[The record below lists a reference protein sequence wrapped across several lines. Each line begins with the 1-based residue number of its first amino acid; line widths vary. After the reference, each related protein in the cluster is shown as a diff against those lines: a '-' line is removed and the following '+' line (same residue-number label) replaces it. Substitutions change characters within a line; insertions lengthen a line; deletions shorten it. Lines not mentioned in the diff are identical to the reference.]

1 MSDTESS
8 DEEWIPGS
16 EDYSSSETETEDDE
30 RDMEILNLQIKNET
44 LKEKIKDLTKKM
56 KIILSH
62 FSLNGELVDKFCE
75 SVCEKGRNEIQR
87 RVEKSEDEGGL
98 QQE

>member
-8 DEEWIPGS
+8 DEEWLPGC
-16 EDYSSSETETEDDE
+16 EDYSSSETEVEDDE
-30 RDMEILNLQIKNET
+30 RDMEILNLRIRNET
-44 LKEKIKDLTKKM
+44 LKEKIKDLSKKM

-75 SVCEKGRNEIQR
+75 SVCEKRRNEIQR
-87 RVEKSEDEGGL
+87 SFEEPEAESGL

>member
-30 RDMEILNLQIKNET
+30 RDMEILKLRIKNET
-44 LKEKIKDLTKKM
+44 LKEQVKDLTKKI

-62 FSLNGELVDKFCE
+62 FSLNGELVDKFCK
-75 SVCEKGRNEIQR
+75 SICEKGGDEIQR
-87 RVEKSEDEGGL
+87 SVEESEVESGVC
-98 QQE
+98 EE

>member
-8 DEEWIPGS
+8 DDEWIPNS
-16 EDYSSSETETEDDE
+16 DDYSSSETEVEDDE
-30 RDMEILNLQIKNET
+30 RDMEILNLRLKNDK
-44 LKEKIKDLTKKM
+44 LKQDVKDLTKKM

-75 SVCEKGRNEIQR
+75 SVCTKRRNEIQR
-87 RVEKSEDEGGL
+87 GVEEPEAEGGL

>member
-1 MSDTESS
+1 MSDSESS
-8 DEEWIPGS
+8 DEEWIPNS
-16 EDYSSSETETEDDE
+16 DDYSSSETEIEDDE
-30 RDMEILNLQIKNET
+30 RDMEILNLRLKNDE
-44 LKEKIKDLTKKM
+44 LKQEVKELTKKM

-75 SVCEKGRNEIQR
+75 SICEKRRNEIQR
-87 RVEKSEDEGGL
+87 SVEEPEAESGL

>member
-8 DEEWIPGS
+8 DEDWIPNS
-16 EDYSSSETETEDDE
+16 DDYSSSETEVEDDE
-30 RDMEILNLQIKNET
+30 RDMEILNLRLKNDE
-44 LKEKIKDLTKKM
+44 LKQEVKELTKKM

-62 FSLNGELVDKFCE
+62 FSLNGELVDKFCK
-75 SVCEKGRNEIQR
+75 SVCEKGGNEIQR
-87 RVEKSEDEGGL
+87 SVEEPEAESGL